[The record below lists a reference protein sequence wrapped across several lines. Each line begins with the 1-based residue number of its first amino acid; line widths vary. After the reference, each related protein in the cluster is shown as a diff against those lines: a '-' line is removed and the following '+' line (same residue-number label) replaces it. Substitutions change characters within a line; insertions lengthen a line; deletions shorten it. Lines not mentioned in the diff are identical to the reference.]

1 MNQDIVP
8 THRAPRTSASDYV
21 RGDQVQLWPSR
32 MPSSSLD
39 RCRGTCGARRP
50 IMTTRSDP
58 KRSDRSRWP
67 RATPLDPPYAK
78 KKTVIPGSFH
88 DGHRASIASS
98 RGHASIL
105 DPPGCIFPRSQS
117 RKADVPLPRIRS
129 DQRRVLVWLSRS
141 LPADDVYSTSRPVTS
156 AAAIARAAT
165 SASVTHSAPSRRRC
179 SAAGVQIATMLNNS
193 YSLSS
198 REIV

>member
-78 KKTVIPGSFH
+78 KKKPSSLGASTTGI
-88 DGHRASIASS
+88 GH
-98 RGHASIL
+98 
-105 DPPGCIFPRSQS
+105 
-117 RKADVPLPRIRS
+117 
-129 DQRRVLVWLSRS
+129 
-141 LPADDVYSTSRPVTS
+141 
-156 AAAIARAAT
+156 
-165 SASVTHSAPSRRRC
+165 PSRRRGAMHRSWTPRAVSSHAPNPGKPTFPSLGFGRTRGGSSYGC
-179 SAAGVQIATMLNNS
+179 RDRSPLTMS
-193 YSLSS
+193 T
-198 REIV
+198 RRADR

>member
-1 MNQDIVP
+1 
-8 THRAPRTSASDYV
+8 
-21 RGDQVQLWPSR
+21 
-32 MPSSSLD
+32 
-39 RCRGTCGARRP
+39 
-50 IMTTRSDP
+50 MTTRSDP

-117 RKADVPLPRIRS
+117 RKADVPSLGFGRTRGGSSYGCRDRS
-129 DQRRVLVWLSRS
+129 PLTMSTRR
-141 LPADDVYSTSRPVTS
+141 ADR
-156 AAAIARAAT
+156 
-165 SASVTHSAPSRRRC
+165 
-179 SAAGVQIATMLNNS
+179 
-193 YSLSS
+193 
-198 REIV
+198 